1 MKGMKF
7 IYDLNLLLPGDVIL
21 KRDPGSEIS
30 DRVMTS
36 TNSEFSHAMLYLGNS
51 SYIDVGNRVQAKNL
65 QRYVFES
72 PDNTCV
78 LRLKKELWDG
88 DTIYKAIQYARSVV
102 ANPYSIRDALNLE
115 AGRVL
120 TYTEN
125 TQICTRLVS
134 KAYQYAGM
142 KIVDNIEMCTP
153 QEIKE
158 SKSLHIIEGCYR
170 VASEFDI
177 RFSKTHDV
185 VDDMIKATDKLIS
198 SMVVY
203 GEGKLRSIEDIT
215 NYAINHPQDDD
226 YIAKL
231 LQESGY
237 LDVLELDKQYNAYH
251 YDPVAFLNFYKEK
264 YRDAALQLVNANL
277 SEVRMYENELNKYR
291 MIQSM
296 LNFDSKYLQLQIG
309 LYNRIIDS
317 YRQRAFVGM
326 LVLHNL
332 F

>member
-51 SYIDVGNRVQAKNL
+51 SYIDVGNRVQAKNI

-153 QEIKE
+153 QEIKD
-158 SKSLHIIEGCYR
+158 SDSLQIIEGCHR
-170 VASEFDI
+170 VASDFDI

-185 VDDMIKATDKLIS
+185 IDDMIEATDKLLS

-203 GEGKLRSIEDIT
+203 GGGKLRSIEDIT

-226 YIAKL
+226 NITEL

-237 LDVLELDKQYNAYH
+237 LKVLELDKQYNAYH
-251 YDPVAFLNFYKEK
+251 YDPEAFLNFYKDK
-264 YRDAALQLVNANL
+264 CRDAALQLINANL
-277 SEVRMYENELNKYR
+277 TDVRMYENELNKYR

-296 LNFDSKYLQLQIG
+296 LNFESKYLQLQID
-309 LYNRIIDS
+309 LYSRIIDS
-317 YRQRAFVGM
+317 YKQRAFVGM
-326 LVLHNL
+326 LVLHGL
-332 F
+332 Y